1 MYFHCAGQF
10 PDLSL
15 IVDIL
20 DVLHKASD
28 IGNYCYVTG
37 WTL

>member
-1 MYFHCAGQF
+1 MCFRYAGQC

-20 DVLHKASD
+20 DVLHKASEV
-28 IGNYCYVTG
+28 GRTNYC
-37 WTL
+37 

>member
-1 MYFHCAGQF
+1 MCFRCAGHF

-15 IVDIL
+15 IVDVL

-28 IGNYCYVTG
+28 ISNYCYVTG

>member
-1 MYFHCAGQF
+1 MCFRCAGQF

-20 DVLHKASD
+20 EVLHKASD
-28 IGNYCYVTG
+28 IGDYC
-37 WTL
+37 